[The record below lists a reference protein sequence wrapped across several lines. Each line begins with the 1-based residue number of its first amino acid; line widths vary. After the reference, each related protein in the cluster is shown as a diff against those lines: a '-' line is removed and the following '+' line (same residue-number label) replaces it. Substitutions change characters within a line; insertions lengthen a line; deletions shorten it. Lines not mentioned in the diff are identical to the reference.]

1 MPHDWLQGA
10 DRIAHMTQPAAQVPG
25 GNPRRGLSLPDA
37 VGVGVAAMV
46 GAGLFVAF
54 GPATA
59 AAGGLLPLA
68 LGVAALVSVANAH
81 ASARLA
87 TRYPEAGG
95 AYAYGQERLGVPWG
109 HLAGWAFIVGT
120 TATCAA
126 MALTVGVHVWPENAK
141 AVAIVVVLAV
151 LGLNL
156 RRVQRSVRTAR
167 LIAIAVVLLVLV
179 FVGVMLIAP
188 PTATDDPVRYLPD
201 AGGWKGVLRGA
212 GFLFFAFVGYDR
224 VTTVAAEL
232 RRPTRTIPWAIGLAL
247 ALVLGLYALVAAVL
261 SDSLGEGWVAARD
274 TPLADAAAVS
284 TWPFLGPVLRV
295 AAVVLVGGALLTLFL
310 GVSRTVLTLARDE
323 HLPPYLA
330 AIEPDHGVPRHA
342 EILIA
347 VMSIVAILVGD
358 LAGLIGLAAFCLLVY
373 CGIADLSALT
383 LPGSFLGRLISLLG
397 LLGCL
402 VVALLLPWPVVATGT
417 VVLAMGA
424 FIGWARHTTRE

>member
-1 MPHDWLQGA
+1 
-10 DRIAHMTQPAAQVPG
+10 MTQPAAQTRG
-25 GNPRRGLSLPDA
+25 DDPRRALTLPDA
-37 VGVGVAAMV
+37 IGVGVAAMV

-59 AAGGLLPLA
+59 AAGKLLPLA
-68 LGVAALVSVANAH
+68 LGVAALVAVANAH

-95 AYAYGQERLGVPWG
+95 AYAYGRERLGVPWG

-120 TATCAA
+120 TASCSA
-126 MALTVGVHVWPENAK
+126 MALTIGVHVWPENAK
-141 AVAIVVVLAV
+141 AIAIVVVLAV

-156 RRVQRSVRTAR
+156 YRVQRSARAAR
-167 LIAIAVVLLVLV
+167 LIALAVLVLVLV
-179 FVGVMLIAP
+179 FVAVMLLAP
-188 PTATDDPVRYLPD
+188 PATTDEPVRRLPD
-201 AGGWKGVLRGA
+201 AGGWHGVLQGA

-224 VTTVAAEL
+224 VTTVAAEV
-232 RRPTRTIPWAIGLAL
+232 RRPGRTIPWAIGLAL

-261 SDSLGEGWVAARD
+261 TDSLGEGWVAARD
-274 TPLADAAAVS
+274 APLADAAAVS
-284 TWPFLGPVLRV
+284 TWPWLGPVLRI
-295 AAVVLVGGALLTLFL
+295 AAVILVGGALLTLFL
-310 GVSRTVLTLARDE
+310 GVSRTVLALARDE

-330 AIEPDHGVPRHA
+330 TIDPRHGVPRHA

-347 VMSIVAILVGD
+347 GMIIIAVLVGS
-358 LAGLIGLAAFCLLVY
+358 LAGLIGLAAFSLLVY
-373 CGIADLSALT
+373 CGVADLSALT
-383 LPGSFLGRLISLLG
+383 LPGSVLGRLVSLLG

-402 VVALLLPWPVVATGT
+402 VVALLLPWPIVATGI